1 MRKNAITLLIEEVN
15 KCLESQNYLSALI
28 VALTIPDICGKIL
41 FPEDKP
47 SQRYKQWFDKYIG
60 NHEQSPLEKD
70 LPESEQSPYMTGET
84 LYQLRCAMLH
94 EGSDD
99 IADKIEVNELNFH
112 YGKDAVVE
120 STCIRQRTEVLLNG
134 EKRIYPKVR
143 TWDIN
148 VYDLCKK
155 IVWSAEFFLKN
166 EVDNLSK
173 LPTIQY
179 NI

>member
-1 MRKNAITLLIEEVN
+1 MKENAISLLIKEI
-15 KCLESQNYLSALI
+15 KKSLESGNYLSALI

-41 FPEDKP
+41 YPNDR
-47 SQRYKQWFDKYIG
+47 SGQRYKKWFDKYIG
-60 NHEQSPLEKD
+60 DYKNSPIYKD
-70 LPESEQSPYMTGET
+70 LPECIGWTKMNGDTFYE
-84 LYQLRCAMLH
+84 LRCAILH

-155 IVWSAEFFLKN
+155 IVWSADAFLKN